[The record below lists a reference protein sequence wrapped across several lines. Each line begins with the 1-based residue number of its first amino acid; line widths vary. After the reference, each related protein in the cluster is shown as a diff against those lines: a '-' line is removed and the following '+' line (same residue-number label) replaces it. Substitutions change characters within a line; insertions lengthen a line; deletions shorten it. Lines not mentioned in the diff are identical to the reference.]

1 MLWQGTTGVVLDLSA
16 EAVHLSLEGGA
27 VLQLQDVT
35 LRGRLGSGALA
46 AGGVRLSGSAR
57 LNALRVVFQDL
68 GRHAVV
74 LTRSTSQLD
83 CT

>member
-1 MLWQGTTGVVLDLSA
+1 MVLDLSA
-16 EAVHLSLEGGA
+16 EAVHLSLEGAA
-27 VLQLQDVT
+27 VLQLEAVT

-57 LNALRVVFQDL
+57 LNAVQVVFQDL

-74 LTRSTSQLD
+74 LTHSTSQLD